1 MPTKIEWA
9 DEVWNPVTGCSKVSP
24 GCANCYAERFA
35 KRLAGRCGYPKDNP
49 FQVKVHYDRLK
60 NVDFGKKPKRIF
72 VCSMSDLF
80 HDKVP
85 KFAIDNV
92 LEIIAANPLH
102 TFIVLT
108 KRPQNL
114 DDKLYEPDPEMAPI
128 RELGGGDYLP
138 NLWLGIS
145 AENQKCF
152 DKRIGYLLDIPAAKH
167 IVSLEPLL
175 GPINLGEHI
184 KKLDWV
190 IVGGE
195 SGNFQRYC
203 EQLIKPD
210 WVRSIRDQCVS
221 ASIPFFFKQ
230 WGTYC
235 PYNQLTE
242 DGYGELEKALGGQF
256 ADRYDRLF
264 HLGKRLAGRQLDEE
278 TWDQV
283 PQ

>member
-9 DEVWNPVTGCSKVSP
+9 DEVWNPVSGCTKVSP

-35 KRLAGRCGYPKDNP
+35 KRLAGRCGYPQENP
-49 FQVKVHYDRLK
+49 FDVTFHYDRLLDV
-60 NVDFGKKPKRIF
+60 NFGKKPKRIF

-80 HDKVP
+80 HVKVP
-85 KFAIDNV
+85 KAAIDDV
-92 LEIIAANPLH
+92 LEIISANPQH
-102 TFIVLT
+102 NFIVLT
-108 KRPQNL
+108 KRPQNM
-114 DDKLYEPDPEMAPI
+114 DDKIYEPETLTPI
-128 RELGGGDYLP
+128 HELGGGDYLP

-145 AENQKCF
+145 AENQEWF
-152 DKRIGYLLDIPAAKH
+152 DERIGYLLDIPAAKH

-195 SGNFQRYC
+195 SGNFQRRC

-210 WVRSIRDQCVS
+210 WVRSIRDQCLAANV
-221 ASIPFFFKQ
+221 PFFFKQ

-235 PYNQLTE
+235 PYNQLTD
-242 DGYGELEKALGGQF
+242 DGYGEMEKALGSQF
-256 ADRYDRLF
+256 ADRDDQLF
-264 HLGKRLAGRQLDEE
+264 RLGKRLAGRELDGE
-278 TWDQV
+278 TWNQI
-283 PQ
+283 PE

>member
-1 MPTKIEWA
+1 MKTKIEWA
-9 DEVWNPVTGCSKVSP
+9 DEVWNPVSGCSKVSP
-24 GCANCYAERFA
+24 GCVNCYAERFA
-35 KRLAGRCGYPKDNP
+35 KRLAGRCGYPKVNP
-49 FQVKVHYDRLK
+49 FQVKVHYNRLK
-60 NVDFGKKPKRIF
+60 NFDFGKKPKRIF

-92 LEIIAANPLH
+92 LEIIAANPQH
-102 TFIVLT
+102 NFIVLT

-114 DDKLYEPDPEMAPI
+114 DDKIYESEILTPI
-128 RELGGGDYLP
+128 RVLGGGDYLP

-145 AENQKCF
+145 AENQEWY
-152 DKRIGYLLDIPAAKH
+152 DERIGYLLDIPSGKH

-195 SGNFQRYC
+195 SGNFQRRC

-210 WVRSIRDQCVS
+210 WVRSIRDQCLAANV
-221 ASIPFFFKQ
+221 PFFFKQ

-235 PYNQLTE
+235 PYNQMTE
-242 DGYGELEKALGGQF
+242 NARELV
-256 ADRYDRLF
+256 ADSDVPREDSLF
-264 HLGKRLAGRQLDEE
+264 HLGKKLSGRELDGQ
-278 TWDQV
+278 TWNQI
-283 PQ
+283 PE